1 MSKEIHCPICNS
13 TEVYREEVVDS
24 WQEDNNTIA
33 REVYGICHN
42 CGTGLFYKEICI
54 VTDIKDI
61 RVEEE

>member
-13 TEVYREEVVDS
+13 TEVYREEVIDS
-24 WQEDNNTIA
+24 WQEDDNTIV

-42 CGTGLFYKEICI
+42 CGAGLFCKEICT
-54 VTDIKDI
+54 VTDYKDI